1 MGCGTFPITPPYIG
15 TLPLH
20 HAPEHTSSTA
30 PPKPNLAT
38 TKLKDEILAF
48 AAEWEVRNAPSPLPT
63 QAVPSSPV
71 ASLTPP
77 QRALGQ
83 GVADFLSARHAV
95 TFNGPDDDDSVD
107 VDDTEALETIH
118 DLMGQVR
125 LTTRV
130 RLCTED
136 MTNLSVILAWWV
148 FQQHWKD
155 PEIHFTY
162 RGLAEAK
169 GVAYKGDFAK
179 RARRSLVRLAAWGAE
194 MTEKDPNG
202 GGERW
207 ETIGFLH
214 YVRGHDNAEDREQGA
229 IVASLHRALH
239 DRMLDRRFSLFPLQV
254 YMQLRT
260 DLAKELYRF
269 LETQRGFGPDGDYSI
284 TISPEVLRTIG
295 CRQVD
300 QRQTRFRLRKAC
312 QEIMAAD
319 PRYIA
324 MTIDKSARYRK
335 SRPAAE
341 GEATYVLTV
350 KRRRALRGSAVVP
363 TLPASG
369 GAGTALSAAS

>member
-1 MGCGTFPITPPYIG
+1 
-15 TLPLH
+15 
-20 HAPEHTSSTA
+20 
-30 PPKPNLAT
+30 
-38 TKLKDEILAF
+38 
-48 AAEWEVRNAPSPLPT
+48 
-63 QAVPSSPV
+63 
-71 ASLTPP
+71 
-77 QRALGQ
+77 
-83 GVADFLSARHAV
+83 
-95 TFNGPDDDDSVD
+95 
-107 VDDTEALETIH
+107 
-118 DLMGQVR
+118 MGQVR
-125 LTTRV
+125 PTNKV
-130 RLCTED
+130 RLRTED
-136 MTNLSVILAWWV
+136 MTNLSVLLAWWV
-148 FQQHWKD
+148 FQQHWSD

-162 RGLAEAK
+162 RRLAEAK

-179 RARRSLVRLAAWGAE
+179 RARQSLVRLAAWGAE

-202 GGERW
+202 GGDRW

-214 YVRGHDNAEDREQGA
+214 YVRGHDNSDNREQGA

-269 LETQRGFGPDGDYSI
+269 LETQRGFGPDGDYAI

-312 QEIMAAD
+312 EEIMAAD

-324 MTIDKSARYRK
+324 MTIDKSARHRK
-335 SRPAAE
+335 SRPVGE

-350 KRRRALRGSAVVP
+350 KRHRGVRGNTVLP
-363 TLPASG
+363 CLPAPG
-369 GAGTALSAAS
+369 GAGVAPSAAAS